1 MGAMSLD
8 LRGRLSR
15 PNTALIAAAFAL
27 SLALPACS
35 GESTGSTSGS
45 TSAGGSSTSSG
56 GTSNENAP
64 VYALVS
70 YVIGPEGTNT
80 YVNLLTSLD
89 VSDVDVLK
97 GREFPGSAGAGVSS
111 GKLFVSSGDA
121 PTITRFDVK
130 KGAADWTEEATIS
143 FGKYG
148 SSAPLFTNGFVSP
161 TKAYMAFDVTQR
173 AVWDPQAMTITGS
186 KAAPTAL
193 PLAREGLKI
202 GPGYDRSIAS
212 RGDRMFWP
220 FYWHDD
226 NYQAFSPLSQIA
238 IYDTKTDE
246 NVGLLDVPC
255 PDIDYASKAEDGTV
269 YFSSWG
275 FGVTG
280 PAFDEKAGKT
290 CIARIKAGEETLD
303 ASFTASVASLTEGR
317 EGMGFHYLKDDKGF
331 LSVFHKERLAAGQ
344 DPKSA
349 IFTANWRIWL
359 VDLNAR
365 SAKPVESIPYFAG
378 GGSNI
383 FTIDDRVFILFPT
396 AADYSAS
403 AAYEILPDGTAV
415 KRFTSKGWAAQ
426 LLRVR

>member
-1 MGAMSLD
+1 MAAMSLV
-8 LRGRLSR
+8 LPGRLPHLNS
-15 PNTALIAAAFAL
+15 ASFAVAFAL

-35 GESTGSTSGS
+35 GESAGSTSGS
-45 TSAGGSSTSSG
+45 TSTSGGSSTSSS
-56 GTSNENAP
+56 TPNQDAP

-70 YVIGPEGTNT
+70 YVIGTDGTNT

-89 VSDVDVLK
+89 VSDVDVK
-97 GREFPGSAGAGVSS
+97 QGREFPGSAGAGVTS

-121 PTITRFDVK
+121 PTTTRFDVK
-130 KGAADWTEEATIS
+130 GAAWTEEATVS

-173 AVWDPQAMTITGS
+173 AVWDPSTMTITGS
-186 KAAPTAL
+186 KAAPAML
-193 PLAREGLKI
+193 PLDRDGLKI
-202 GPGYDRSIAS
+202 GPGYDRSIVV

-226 NYQAFSPLSQIA
+226 SYQAFSPISQIA

-246 NVGLLDVPC
+246 SVGLLDVPC
-255 PDIDYASKAEDGTV
+255 PDIDYVSQAEDGTV
-269 YFSSWG
+269 YLSSWG

-280 PAFDEKAGKT
+280 PTFDEKAGKT

-303 ASFTASVASLTEGR
+303 TSFTATVASLTGGR
-317 EGMGFHYLKDDKGF
+317 EGMGFHYLKDGKGF
-331 LSVFHKERLAAGQ
+331 LSVFHKENLPAGQ
-344 DPKSA
+344 DPKTA
-349 IFTANWRIWL
+349 VLTANWRIWL

-365 SAKPVESIPYFAG
+365 SAKVVESIPYFAG
-378 GGSNI
+378 GASSI
-383 FTIDDRVFILFPT
+383 FKIDDRVFLLFPT
-396 AADYSAS
+396 AGDYSAS
-403 AAYEILPDGTAV
+403 AAYEIQPDGTAV